1 MKTHPEIKILV
12 IDDEPFI
19 RESLVGFLE
28 DCDFNISSADSAE
41 QALNLLRQTTFDV
54 AIVDLRLPGMNG
66 DVFIQEI
73 NSLAPHIRFLIHTG
87 SVDYHLSKKLIDIGV
102 RTDHVFYKPQHDLTL
117 FVNTIDNLFRDPAS

>member
-1 MKTHPEIKILV
+1 MKKHSEIKILV

-28 DCDFNISSADSAE
+28 DCDYEVSSAESAE
-41 QALNLLRQTTFDV
+41 QALNLLRETPYDV

-73 NSLAPHIRFLIHTG
+73 NRLVPNIRFLIHTG
-87 SVDYHLSKKLIDIGV
+87 SVDYRLSKKLLEIGV
-102 RTDHVFYKPQHDLTL
+102 LPDHVFYKPQHDLML
-117 FVNTIDNLFRDPAS
+117 FVNKIEDLFKD

>member
-1 MKTHPEIKILV
+1 MKTHSEIKILV

-28 DCDFNISSADSAE
+28 DCDYDVASAESAE
-41 QALNLLRQTTFDV
+41 QALNLLRGTPYDV

-73 NSLAPHIRFLIHTG
+73 HRLVPQIRFLIHTG
-87 SVDYHLSKKLIDIGV
+87 SVDYRLSKNLLDIGV
-102 RTDHVFYKPQHDLTL
+102 RPAHVFYKPQHDLML
-117 FVNTIDNLFRDPAS
+117 FVNTIEDLFKD

>member
-1 MKTHPEIKILV
+1 MKTHSEIKILV

-28 DCDFNISSADSAE
+28 DCDYEVSSAESAE
-41 QALNLLRQTTFDV
+41 QALNLLRETPYDV

-73 NSLAPHIRFLIHTG
+73 NRLVPNIRFLIHTG
-87 SVDYHLSKKLIDIGV
+87 SVDYRLSKNLLEIGV
-102 RTDHVFYKPQHDLTL
+102 LPDHVFYKPQHDLML
-117 FVNTIDNLFRDPAS
+117 FVNKIEDLFKD